1 MWSRPL
7 ALALLLLPAP
17 ALAGVKEKVAAL
29 APPGL
34 VLVMDAK
41 GNELV
46 AQNTD
51 EPFVP
56 ASVTKIVTAW
66 LAMEVLGGDYRFET
80 RFYLDDKRV
89 LYVRGGGDP
98 FLISEELA
106 PLATELV
113 AAVGKKPITGIV
125 LDASY
130 YPSNLR
136 IPGIEDTDEAYN
148 ALNSALAVNFN
159 TVYAVR
165 SGNKVRSAEKQTPIT
180 PLAITQFRLRGPN
193 GSGRI
198 SLSQDP
204 TVSLQYAGELIAAFI
219 ERAGGSVK
227 GKISTGTVPEGLEP
241 VYVHRQSRTLSEILV
256 ELLRASNNYIANQVF
271 LEIGGH
277 RLGGPVSLEKSL
289 QVANEMLAAHG
300 LAAAIH
306 LEEGSGIS
314 RNNHFT
320 ARGLAKVLELFAPH
334 ADLLHGHD
342 GGMNKTGTMEGVRTL
357 AGYADTSSHGRVRFV
372 ISLTSN
378 DGEMRFRLLRAISPG
393 CKSRPPRRCFPTRSQ
408 KFAISAYRI
417 SAGGL
422 RSPAGYAL
430 RVHVQRIDRVARR
443 HEQPVAVAAA
453 EADVGSALGQRD
465 EADRLAGRIEHL
477 DAVERRAHAPAAPQI
492 AVDVDP
498 KAVGR
503 FFFFA
508 VDEDAAIG
516 ELRSAV
522 DHVEDIDRASL
533 GRALDDIELRFVG
546 RKGQSVRPLDQP
558 GGRDRRTPAVGIEPV
573 DVEGQFRLCLHAQI
587 IAGDAGGRIGEPDG
601 AVGLHDHVV
610 RAIEPLAVEPID
622 QHRDGAVILG
632 ARDATA

>member
-1 MWSRPL
+1 MWSRSL
-7 ALALLLLPAP
+7 ALALLLLPTP
-17 ALAGVKEKVAAL
+17 ALAGVKENVAAL
-29 APPGL
+29 APQGV
-34 VLVMDAK
+34 VLVMDGK

-46 AQNTD
+46 AQKPD

-66 LAMEVLGGDYRFET
+66 LAMEVLGGDYRFKT

-106 PLATELV
+106 PLATKLV
-113 AAVGKKPITGIV
+113 AAVGKKRITGIV

-165 SGNKVRSAEKQTPIT
+165 SGDKVRSAEKQTPIT
-180 PLAITQFRLRGPN
+180 PLAINQFRLRGPN

-204 TVSLQYAGELIAAFI
+204 MVNLQYAGELIAAFI

-227 GKISTGTVPEGLEP
+227 GKISTGLVPEGLEP
-241 VYVHRQSRTLSEILV
+241 VYVHRQSRTLSDILV
-256 ELLRASNNYIANQVF
+256 ELLRVSNNYMANQVF

-277 RLGGPVSLEKSL
+277 RLGGPVSLKKSL

-334 ADLLHGHD
+334 ADLLRGHD

-357 AGYADTSSHGRVRFV
+357 AGYADTSVHGRVRFV

-378 DGEMRFRLLRAISPG
+378 DNEMRFRLLRTIES
-393 CKSRPPRRCFPTRSQ
+393 
-408 KFAISAYRI
+408 
-417 SAGGL
+417 GL
-422 RSPAGYAL
+422 
-430 RVHVQRIDRVARR
+430 
-443 HEQPVAVAAA
+443 
-453 EADVGSALGQRD
+453 
-465 EADRLAGRIEHL
+465 
-477 DAVERRAHAPAAPQI
+477 
-492 AVDVDP
+492 
-498 KAVGR
+498 
-503 FFFFA
+503 
-508 VDEDAAIG
+508 
-516 ELRSAV
+516 
-522 DHVEDIDRASL
+522 
-533 GRALDDIELRFVG
+533 
-546 RKGQSVRPLDQP
+546 
-558 GGRDRRTPAVGIEPV
+558 
-573 DVEGQFRLCLHAQI
+573 
-587 IAGDAGGRIGEPDG
+587 
-601 AVGLHDHVV
+601 
-610 RAIEPLAVEPID
+610 
-622 QHRDGAVILG
+622 
-632 ARDATA
+632 

>member
-29 APPGL
+29 APAGL
-34 VLVMDAK
+34 VLVMDAD

-51 EPFVP
+51 KPFVP

-113 AAVGKKPITGIV
+113 AAVGKEPITGIV

-159 TVYAVR
+159 TVNAVR
-165 SGNKVRSAEKQTPIT
+165 SGNTVRSAEKQTPIT

-193 GSGRI
+193 GKGRI

-219 ERAGGSVK
+219 ARAGGSVK
-227 GKISTGTVPEGLEP
+227 GKISTGTVPAGLKP
-241 VYVHRQSRTLSEILV
+241 VYVHRQSRTLSKILRQ
-256 ELLRASNNYIANQVF
+256 LLLASNNYIANQVF
-271 LEIGGH
+271 LEIGGQ

-314 RNNHFT
+314 RNNRFT

-334 ADLLHGHD
+334 AALLHGRD
-342 GGMNKTGTMEGVRTL
+342 GGRNKTGTMEGVSTL

-372 ISLTSN
+372 IALTSN
-378 DGEMRFRLLRAISPG
+378 DGEMRFRLLRTIES
-393 CKSRPPRRCFPTRSQ
+393 
-408 KFAISAYRI
+408 
-417 SAGGL
+417 GL
-422 RSPAGYAL
+422 
-430 RVHVQRIDRVARR
+430 
-443 HEQPVAVAAA
+443 
-453 EADVGSALGQRD
+453 
-465 EADRLAGRIEHL
+465 
-477 DAVERRAHAPAAPQI
+477 
-492 AVDVDP
+492 
-498 KAVGR
+498 
-503 FFFFA
+503 
-508 VDEDAAIG
+508 
-516 ELRSAV
+516 
-522 DHVEDIDRASL
+522 
-533 GRALDDIELRFVG
+533 
-546 RKGQSVRPLDQP
+546 
-558 GGRDRRTPAVGIEPV
+558 
-573 DVEGQFRLCLHAQI
+573 
-587 IAGDAGGRIGEPDG
+587 
-601 AVGLHDHVV
+601 
-610 RAIEPLAVEPID
+610 
-622 QHRDGAVILG
+622 
-632 ARDATA
+632 